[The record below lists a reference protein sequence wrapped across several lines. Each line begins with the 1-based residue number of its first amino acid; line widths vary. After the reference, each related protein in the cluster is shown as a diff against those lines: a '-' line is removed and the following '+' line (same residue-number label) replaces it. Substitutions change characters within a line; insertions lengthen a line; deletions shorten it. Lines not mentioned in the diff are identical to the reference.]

1 MSIVQLG
8 LLFAILAPIVFALRV
23 AFSRRRP
30 TQATGSVARHEIG
43 GPVGS
48 HLTRPHSGSETLD
61 LAREVRA
68 AADEVD
74 GLAWAYFVGIDLAVD
89 PGISLRADP
98 TISRTVL
105 SSTIGTAVR
114 AAPGGHVLVTAHIL
128 RKQAHIRIID
138 DGVCA
143 DQRSRE
149 SQLREPADLL
159 ALLGGSLAVEAR
171 PGRGTAVTI
180 RLPLAGPGPEVND
193 PRAMRTLVEQEA

>member
-8 LLFAILAPIVFALRV
+8 LLFATLVPVVFAVRV

-30 TQATGSVARHEIG
+30 SQATGNAARHDMG
-43 GPVGS
+43 GSVGCY
-48 HLTRPHSGSETLD
+48 LTRPRSDSETLD
-61 LAREVRA
+61 LARAVRA

-98 TISRTVL
+98 TMSRAVL
-105 SSTIGTAVR
+105 SSTIGTSVR
-114 AAPGGHVLVTAHIL
+114 AAPGGHVLVTAHVL
-128 RKQAHIRIID
+128 REQAHIRIID
-138 DGVCA
+138 DGTSA

-149 SQLREPADLL
+149 SRLREPADLL

-180 RLPLAGPGPEVND
+180 RLPLAGSDPEEND
-193 PRAMRTLVEQEA
+193 PRAMRTLVEQDA